1 MAGYMLECYTLRWTL
16 NMPFDLITAIQAV
29 GFPAAMCFYFVVKV
43 EKTINNN
50 TKALQEVKIAMVSC
64 KRK

>member
-1 MAGYMLECYTLRWTL
+1 MV
-16 NMPFDLITAIQAV
+16 FDLISAIQAV